1 MSTTGTFLE
10 LVAGS
15 YDEIKVNFK
24 IGLNKIKYS
33 FDEDLFSDAI
43 LKCNSTLGDK
53 IITKEEALKYFW
65 VAYINGYKN
74 QKKSNWVKKS
84 VPITDDFNIID
95 SRPECDYEI
104 DNIYR
109 EIINILKDKFGEKNT
124 EAWVKHIL
132 FKKPYNKML
141 EDGEIPQNFHYIV
154 KKIKKFLYSNV
165 KKNKNI
171 LNMINNIRTT

>member
-1 MSTTGTFLE
+1 M
-10 LVAGS
+10 
-15 YDEIKVNFK
+15 
-24 IGLNKIKYS
+24 
-33 FDEDLFSDAI
+33 
-43 LKCNSTLGDK
+43 
-53 IITKEEALKYFW
+53 
-65 VAYINGYKN
+65 
-74 QKKSNWVKKS
+74 KKS
-84 VPITDDFNIID
+84 VSITDDFNIID

-124 EAWVKHIL
+124 EAWIKHIL

-141 EDGEIPQNFHYIV
+141 KDGEIPQNFHYIV
-154 KKIKKFLYSNV
+154 KKIKKFLHSNV